1 MISLKLSS
9 TRTAKVT
16 HQAMSKCTINLN
28 LQAFLHH
35 NAVQLQRRHIAI
47 RDALTVPCEDTIPSR
62 GRDDRINH
70 ALGIAGSLECSRA
83 NRA

>member
-1 MISLKLSS
+1 
-9 TRTAKVT
+9 
-16 HQAMSKCTINLN
+16 MSKCTINLN